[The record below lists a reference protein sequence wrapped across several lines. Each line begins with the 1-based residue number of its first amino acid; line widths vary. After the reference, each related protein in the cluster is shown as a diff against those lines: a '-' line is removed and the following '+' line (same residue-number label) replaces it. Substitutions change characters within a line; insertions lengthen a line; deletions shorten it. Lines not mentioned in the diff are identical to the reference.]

1 MFMASAH
8 VEWAPF
14 AREMGWPVQP
24 TSRKYP
30 VGEWVKHKKDQLA
43 DEQGQVLASMVFSE
57 KTRWHEEVLK
67 TLKDYPEANNVL
79 LSIIKKRLSDIV
91 RGIRQDEQFKD
102 QPNYKPQFDQVKNK
116 DLLGLAAAL
125 KTLTESRHKS
135 LLLDKWS
142 FGLADKHVEESV
154 IQDDEHDDSGW
165 RVEIMGGPKTSAEM
179 ERMLSD
185 WYDRPD
191 VTDDFQR
198 PPDPNEEDSSDAE
211 S

>member
-1 MFMASAH
+1 MASGH

-14 AREMGWPVQP
+14 ARDMGWPVQP
-24 TSRKYP
+24 TQRKYP
-30 VGEWVKHKKDQLA
+30 VGDWVKQKKDQLA

-91 RGIRQDEQFKD
+91 RDIRYDEQFKG
-102 QPNYKPQFDQVKNK
+102 QEGYKPKFDDVKNK

-154 IQDDEHDDSGW
+154 IDTTEDDDSGW

-185 WYDRPD
+185 WYDKPD
-191 VTDDFQR
+191 VMADFDK
-198 PPDPNEEDSSDAE
+198 PPEAPDEGDQPDANG
-211 S
+211 